1 MSKKFDSCEF
11 CCAWADSA
19 EDSGPTTVCET
30 YPDMMRKVL
39 KHLFHMS
46 KKAAN
51 YFIDDACGGNWERM
65 HLTRPEDYLTSEQWA
80 KHLLNEVTYFS
91 DRWTWDRVMRA
102 QWIYKRLCNA
112 LKDANGYGLES

>member
-11 CCAWADSA
+11 CCAWAHSA
-19 EDSGPTTVCET
+19 EMLGPTAVCES
-30 YPDMMRKVL
+30 YPAMMRKVL
-39 KHLFHMS
+39 KHLFHMP

-51 YFIDDACGGNWERM
+51 HFIDDACCGNWDRM
-65 HLTRPEDYLTSEQWA
+65 HLTRAEQQIDANGWSGYLLS
-80 KHLLNEVTYFS
+80 EVTYFS

-102 QWIYKRLCNA
+102 QWIYKRLCDA